1 MSILKFAS
9 IAADQG
15 SDEDEG
21 PKQAEEDSVCN
32 QRSSGFL
39 RCILVGYYFSGVE
52 LGSDCI
58 CLGGVLVTVCCE
70 FNAFNY

>member
-1 MSILKFAS
+1 MSILKSAS

-21 PKQAEEDSVCN
+21 PKQAKEDSVCN

-39 RCILVGYYFSGVE
+39 RCILVGYYFSWVE

-58 CLGGVLVTVCCE
+58 CLSGVLVTVCCKCY
-70 FNAFNY
+70 AFYY